1 MKIAVVL
8 QHREKST
15 PKPWRFNPSDIQNY
29 CLADVEED
37 VLTLF
42 PDVAKRG
49 SRLIFRYKDSL
60 VGEVELE
67 SDRDLR
73 VSKELK
79 NCDKYPCTTPD
90 IDCENPYCI
99 LQQNKYQK
107 LKNYTLKE
115 IMKFRP

>member
-1 MKIAVVL
+1 MSMKIAVVL

-37 VLTLF
+37 VLKLF

-73 VSKELK
+73 VSFKSYSERIVK
-79 NCDKYPCTTPD
+79 VVTSCTIPEIYWKFT
-90 IDCENPYCI
+90 CCI
-99 LQQNKYQK
+99 GTKAK
-107 LKNYTLKE
+107 T
-115 IMKFRP
+115 MF